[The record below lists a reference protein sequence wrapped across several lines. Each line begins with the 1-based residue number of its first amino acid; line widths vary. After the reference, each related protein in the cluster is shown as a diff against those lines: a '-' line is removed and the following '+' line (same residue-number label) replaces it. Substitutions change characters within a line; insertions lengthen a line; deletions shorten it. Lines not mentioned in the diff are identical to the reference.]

1 MADTDPAYYRDL
13 LARRFAG
20 RKVIL
25 TGMVAGATGAVSLLH
40 ELGAQKPFLLAE
52 GIGTGKLPEEDAL
65 EWIVVG
71 KPSVADLMEALRAY
85 EAELAS
91 LPAEATSAVER
102 YDPGREAHV
111 IRGATLG
118 LQRVAGRPV
127 YGAKDPRWVAL
138 EDKTVADALWD
149 RVGVP
154 RAPSRVVRSKARDL
168 QGAASELDQG
178 LGTVWAADAREGW
191 HGGSEG
197 LRWIRHPDE
206 AVREATWFE
215 SRCDHVRVMPFLEG
229 IPCSIHGMVFPNTVI
244 AFRPVEQL
252 TLHRP
257 TSPRFKYSGCAT
269 FWDPPEG
276 DREEM
281 RELAGSIGAALRS
294 LVEFRGTF
302 TVDGV
307 MTADGFRPTE
317 LNPRYGLGM
326 GVMSRSLPAL
336 PLEWIDQAVCEG
348 EPWDFRPHDLEA
360 MLIESA
366 DATRSCGA
374 RGWDP
379 AVYEETQEH
388 ALVQKANGEYRR
400 AAEGE
405 VPSASIRIGPS
416 PMGCFMVFS
425 LEHEHNPVGVSVAP
439 KAVEAFAFAD
449 RELGT
454 SFGTLE
460 AARVVR

>member
-168 QGAASELDQG
+168 Q
-178 LGTVWAADAREGW
+178 
-191 HGGSEG
+191 
-197 LRWIRHPDE
+197 
-206 AVREATWFE
+206 
-215 SRCDHVRVMPFLEG
+215 
-229 IPCSIHGMVFPNTVI
+229 
-244 AFRPVEQL
+244 
-252 TLHRP
+252 
-257 TSPRFKYSGCAT
+257 
-269 FWDPPEG
+269 
-276 DREEM
+276 
-281 RELAGSIGAALRS
+281 
-294 LVEFRGTF
+294 
-302 TVDGV
+302 
-307 MTADGFRPTE
+307 
-317 LNPRYGLGM
+317 
-326 GVMSRSLPAL
+326 
-336 PLEWIDQAVCEG
+336 
-348 EPWDFRPHDLEA
+348 
-360 MLIESA
+360 
-366 DATRSCGA
+366 
-374 RGWDP
+374 
-379 AVYEETQEH
+379 
-388 ALVQKANGEYRR
+388 
-400 AAEGE
+400 
-405 VPSASIRIGPS
+405 
-416 PMGCFMVFS
+416 
-425 LEHEHNPVGVSVAP
+425 
-439 KAVEAFAFAD
+439 
-449 RELGT
+449 
-454 SFGTLE
+454 
-460 AARVVR
+460 